1 MALPSIA
8 FDNSYLQ
15 EIFNAPDALV
25 AAWLLLKAGGWI
37 PALIVT
43 CKGLA
48 WAWLDERAG
57 VFLSKQKQVFLAVDI
72 PKTNE
77 QLPKAVENLFAHLQG
92 AYSSPTKKEKWIDG
106 KVGPIFSFEIVSI
119 GGYIQFVIMAWEKYR
134 DVIEA
139 LIYAQYPEA
148 EITEI
153 EDYTKFAPQKW
164 PNKEYLLFASEFCLK
179 NNMYYPLKT
188 YPEFEEKLAGE
199 FKDPMAGFLEAIS
212 KLHSTEQ
219 VWFQLLIQLG
229 NQDWAKGGEKLIK
242 KLIGAPKPKTK
253 DTMFDKLVDAP
264 IHVLAAAADA
274 AWGGEAAPPKKEEKG
289 PRSEM
294 LFLSSGEKTVV
305 EAVERK
311 VTKIGHS
318 SKIRF
323 LYFAPNKDFR
333 TGTVIAFV
341 RGAMQ
346 QYTSHDLNALKFE
359 TLTLTRRDYFWQL
372 NSFYHYLSLTFYRT
386 VNERMR
392 LNFRGY
398 KNRSLWSGGKTFHL
412 STEELATLWHFPV
425 LQVKA
430 PLVKKTEAKRAE
442 PPIELPV
449 GVAAARPSALRAP
462 EQRAPGANESPGP
475 GPVAGSVKEAPPGNL
490 PVV

>member
-1 MALPSIA
+1 MALPTVV
-8 FDNSYLQ
+8 FDNSYLMQ
-15 EIFNAPDALV
+15 IIDAPDALV

-43 CKGLA
+43 FKGLS

-57 VFLSKQKQVFLAVDI
+57 VFLSKQKQVFLAIDI

-92 AYSSPTKKEKWIDG
+92 AYSSPTKKEKWMDG

-119 GGYIQFVIMAWEKYR
+119 GGYIQFVIMCWEKYR
-134 DVIEA
+134 DVVEA

-164 PNKEYLLFASEFCLK
+164 PNKDYLLFASEFCLK

-212 KLHSTEQ
+212 KLNPTEQ

-229 NQDWAKGGEKLIK
+229 PQDWSKGAEKLIK
-242 KLIGAPKPKTK
+242 KLIGAPKPKVK
-253 DTMFDKLVDAP
+253 DTILDKIVDAP
-264 IHVLAAAADA
+264 MQVLSTAVNVAV
-274 AWGGEAAPPKKEEKG
+274 GGESAPPKKEEKG

-294 LFLSSGEKTVV
+294 LFLSAGEKLVA

-311 VTKIGHS
+311 VTKIGHA

-333 TGTVIAFV
+333 TSTVIAFV

-346 QYTSHDLNALKFE
+346 QFTSHDLNALKFE

-372 NSFYHYLSLTFYRT
+372 NSFFHYLSLTFYKT

-398 KNRSLWSGGKTFHL
+398 KNRSLWSGGHTFHL
-412 STEELATLWHFPV
+412 NTEELATLWHFPV
-425 LQVKA
+425 NQVKA

-449 GVAAARPSALRAP
+449 GTAAARPSSLRSPERAP
-462 EQRAPGANESPGP
+462 AMDEPRSHATKEGP
-475 GPVAGSVKEAPPGNL
+475 PANL
-490 PVV
+490 PTV